1 MPLLALGAALAIV
14 ALLVV
19 DAHPGWL
26 GSFIYLAP
34 LFMLVVAP
42 LFWLL
47 LRAWTGA
54 LRGAEAVYAG
64 TAPRVTD
71 LAASDAQSQEPF
83 PNTLTLE
90 MAAPAPAARP
100 TECVSVM
107 PPPPLPDVSSA
118 ASRIVLEPGT
128 HPYQPPTEHP
138 MTEQPRTLTIDGTEY
153 RIADLS
159 DAAKQQLAN
168 LQLCDQEIQRL
179 QHQLGIAQTA
189 RAAYANAL
197 KAELPN
203 TTTH

>member
-1 MPLLALGAALAIV
+1 
-14 ALLVV
+14 
-19 DAHPGWL
+19 
-26 GSFIYLAP
+26 
-34 LFMLVVAP
+34 
-42 LFWLL
+42 
-47 LRAWTGA
+47 
-54 LRGAEAVYAG
+54 
-64 TAPRVTD
+64 
-71 LAASDAQSQEPF
+71 
-83 PNTLTLE
+83 
-90 MAAPAPAARP
+90 
-100 TECVSVM
+100 
-107 PPPPLPDVSSA
+107 
-118 ASRIVLEPGT
+118 
-128 HPYQPPTEHP
+128 